1 MASWFRCS
9 EELDD
14 AFEVEGPTWA
24 RSHTEVAVTDDKMG
38 SSDAFEL
45 STMSVVNLVGTAPGV
60 DSLDTRDNGVMGSEG
75 ELSPVHKR
83 WVNMREHSS
92 LKKTHLGNR
101 CNR

>member
-1 MASWFRCS
+1 MASWFRGS

-24 RSHTEVAVTDDKMG
+24 KEPTEVAVVDDKTG
-38 SSDAFEL
+38 SSDAFGL
-45 STMSVVNLVGTAPGV
+45 STMSVVNLVGTVPGV

-83 WVNMREHSS
+83 WVNMRKHSS

-101 CNR
+101 

>member
-1 MASWFRCS
+1 MASWFRGS
-9 EELDD
+9 KELDD

-24 RSHTEVAVTDDKMG
+24 RAPTVAVTDDKTG
-38 SSDAFEL
+38 SSDAFGL
-45 STMSVVNLVGTAPGV
+45 STMSVVNLVGTAPGA

-75 ELSPVHKR
+75 ELSPVRKR
-83 WVNMREHSS
+83 RLNMRRRSS